1 MSRKK
6 TISAKKARIS
16 KSESTAL
23 PCSSGKATQLNL
35 ISRDSCSGQRGI
47 KQSVQTKFHLSRQ
60 AAGIMLTAAA
70 CLLFWFPY
78 PYIHRS
84 FLFNSYKVL
93 SLRPTLI
100 SGFFAL
106 MLLLCLYVRGIFTIK
121 STSLT
126 FAAFLTNLTLFA
138 TIFEIFISPEQNH
151 AVASTVSPMKAA
163 LLAFC
168 AAAILLGVREI
179 AKTVFFLLISGMLFF
194 RLKLVSD
201 AMGIF
206 GYITFLALISGLYLQ
221 ESINVQNLK
230 NDCNYLV
237 NSATSLPSRL

>member
-1 MSRKK
+1 MPKK
-6 TISAKKARIS
+6 KNISEKTPRI
-16 KSESTAL
+16 
-23 PCSSGKATQLNL
+23 N
-35 ISRDSCSGQRGI
+35 
-47 KQSVQTKFHLSRQ
+47 FHLSRQ
-60 AAGIMLTAAA
+60 AAGIILTAAA

-84 FLFNSYKVL
+84 FLFKSYKVL
-93 SLRPTLI
+93 SLQPTLI

-106 MLLLCLYVRGIFTIK
+106 TLILCLYIRGIFTIK
-121 STSLT
+121 NTTVT
-126 FAAFLTNLTLFA
+126 FVAFLTNLTLFA
-138 TIFEIFISPEQNH
+138 TIFEIFISPEQNQT
-151 AVASTVSPMKAA
+151 AASTVSPIKAA
-163 LLAFC
+163 LLSFC

-206 GYITFLALISGLYLQ
+206 GYIAFLSLISGLYLQ

-230 NDCNYLV
+230 NDCNYLI
-237 NSATSLPSRL
+237 NSTPNMTSRLCRPAKRSVPERSCATSAQTERE

>member
-1 MSRKK
+1 MPKK
-6 TISAKKARIS
+6 KNIS
-16 KSESTAL
+16 KKK
-23 PCSSGKATQLNL
+23 PRIN
-35 ISRDSCSGQRGI
+35 
-47 KQSVQTKFHLSRQ
+47 FHLSRQ
-60 AAGIMLTAAA
+60 AAGIILTAAA

-84 FLFNSYKVL
+84 FLFKSYKVL

-106 MLLLCLYVRGIFTIK
+106 TLILCLYIRGIFTIK
-121 STSLT
+121 NTTVT
-126 FAAFLTNLTLFA
+126 FVAFLTNLTLFA
-138 TIFEIFISPEQNH
+138 TIFEIFISPEQNQT
-151 AVASTVSPMKAA
+151 VASTVSPIKAA
-163 LLAFC
+163 LLSFC

-206 GYITFLALISGLYLQ
+206 GYIAFLSLISGLYLQ

-230 NDCNYLV
+230 NDCNYLI
-237 NSATSLPSRL
+237 NSTPSMTSRLCRPAKRSVPERSCATSAQTERE